1 MYKMSFVSISARPTG
16 TSAVSYFGDDKEA
29 RLGHHRTGEP
39 FCEAAGDPQGHDM
52 CSSGEGVIAAAA
64 PLNREPS
71 FF

>member
-1 MYKMSFVSISARPTG
+1 MSFVSISARPTG
-16 TSAVSYFGDDKEA
+16 TLAVSYFGDDKEA

-39 FCEAAGDPQGHDM
+39 FYKAAGDPQGQGM
-52 CSSGEGVIAAAA
+52 CSSGEGVRVAAA